1 MFEFKRLKIIHFL
14 LCRVSLVA
22 VGTSGKGNKT
32 GGMMTLLPVKAA
44 EVKSEKGSLRF
55 VPLEAGK
62 WPVLF
67 EEVIGPV
74 IAPHSLN

>member
-1 MFEFKRLKIIHFL
+1 
-14 LCRVSLVA
+14 
-22 VGTSGKGNKT
+22 
-32 GGMMTLLPVKAA
+32 MMTLLPVKAA
-44 EVKSEKGSLRF
+44 DVKSEKGIMRF

-74 IAPHSLN
+74 ATPHAPY

>member
-1 MFEFKRLKIIHFL
+1 
-14 LCRVSLVA
+14 
-22 VGTSGKGNKT
+22 
-32 GGMMTLLPVKAA
+32 MTLLPVKAV
-44 EVKSEKGSLRF
+44 EVKSEKGTMRF

-74 IAPHSLN
+74 IVPHSLKLKDII